1 MASIDVRINNKVYTI
16 ACSPNDEAKVKNLA
30 NFMDKKARNIIS
42 DHPDISENTMLLM
55 LGMVITDE
63 ALKIREKA
71 ISLEKELEELHSK
84 TQEIQNRQDKFKEEI
99 NMKDQE
105 TVYILEKIVSRVGQI
120 NDILSDEIKTLTT
133 EITEPKEKSEKET
146 DFFE

>member
-42 DHPDISENTMLLM
+42 YHPDISENTMLLM

-63 ALKIREKA
+63 ALKIREKS

>member
-84 TQEIQNRQDKFKEEI
+84 TQEIQNRQNKFKEEI

>member
-146 DFFE
+146 DFFK

>member
-42 DHPDISENTMLLM
+42 YHPDISENTMLLM

-63 ALKIREKA
+63 ALKIREKNQ
-71 ISLEKELEELHSK
+71 SLK
-84 TQEIQNRQDKFKEEI
+84 
-99 NMKDQE
+99 
-105 TVYILEKIVSRVGQI
+105 
-120 NDILSDEIKTLTT
+120 
-133 EITEPKEKSEKET
+133 
-146 DFFE
+146 